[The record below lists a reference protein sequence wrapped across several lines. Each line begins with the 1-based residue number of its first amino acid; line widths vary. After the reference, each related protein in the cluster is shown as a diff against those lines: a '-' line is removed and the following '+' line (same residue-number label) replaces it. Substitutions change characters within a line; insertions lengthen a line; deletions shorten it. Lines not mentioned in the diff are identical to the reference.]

1 MNRIL
6 KLGDCIESI
15 SEKKKFESN
24 KIIFLNTSDILDGKI
39 VNQEFVDVNT
49 LPGQAKKSIKN
60 NDILYS
66 EIRPK
71 NKRFMLVNDI
81 NEDDFVVSTKLMVL
95 RNKREDILKTR
106 YLYYFLTSTKMIDY
120 LQNLAEG
127 RSGTFPQIT
136 FSELKGIDIF
146 IPSIEMQDRFIDAVY
161 SIETRANLLGSINDN
176 LLELLLTSVENK
188 LSDTTLY
195 QKKVSDL
202 NLTIS
207 DHVANGS
214 FQALKDNVEIV
225 DEPNYALFLR
235 NTDLKNDLDSDLRY
249 VTEKSYNFL
258 KKSRVYGGEVIISNV
273 GDVGSVHRV
282 PRLNIPMVSG
292 NNIIFISSNE
302 KWLQDYLYVYFLSRF
317 GQHNI
322 DSITSG
328 SAQQKF
334 NKTDFKKLSIPIINS
349 SFVEIFITPLLNT
362 IEANKNEIKVL
373 KKIRNAIINELI

>member
-1 MNRIL
+1 M
-6 KLGDCIESI
+6 
-15 SEKKKFESN
+15 
-24 KIIFLNTSDILDGKI
+24 
-39 VNQEFVDVNT
+39 
-49 LPGQAKKSIKN
+49 
-60 NDILYS
+60 
-66 EIRPK
+66 
-71 NKRFMLVNDI
+71 
-81 NEDDFVVSTKLMVL
+81 
-95 RNKREDILKTR
+95 
-106 YLYYFLTSTKMIDY
+106 
-120 LQNLAEG
+120 
-127 RSGTFPQIT
+127 
-136 FSELKGIDIF
+136 
-146 IPSIEMQDRFIDAVY
+146 
-161 SIETRANLLGSINDN
+161 
-176 LLELLLTSVENK
+176 
-188 LSDTTLY
+188 
-195 QKKVSDL
+195 SDL